1 MTYSIDDLKGEFGTG
16 LAKTSLWRVFLP
28 SVGGAFGITT
38 RRLNVLCK
46 NAQLPG
52 RQILTNERIV
62 GMKQHKLAYAYA
74 TDDVSLTFHVPNDYD
89 IKQYFEFWQSKII
102 NFNTK
107 ELNYPDEYG
116 FEVRV
121 QQLSMPKNVVGQAER
136 ILSSGVLS
144 NSAEF
149 DSLQKRLE
157 DSKVEY
163 TCILE
168 KAFPTTMNAIE
179 FSNEPG
185 GMVELNVQL
194 SYKDWRSV

>member
-1 MTYSIDDLKGEFGTG
+1 MAYSIDELKGEFGTG
-16 LAKTSLWRVFLP
+16 LARTSLWRVFLP
-28 SVGGAFGITT
+28 SVGGPFGIST

-46 NAQLPG
+46 SAQLPF

-102 NFNTK
+102 NFDTK

-116 FEVRV
+116 FEVRI
-121 QQLSMPKNVVGQAER
+121 QQLSMPKNVIGQAER
-136 ILSSGVLS
+136 ILASGVLS

-149 DSLQKRLE
+149 EGLQQRLE
-157 DSKVEY
+157 DSQVEY

-168 KAFPTTMNAIE
+168 KAFPTSMSAIE

-185 GMVELNVQL
+185 GMVELTVQL

>member
-1 MTYSIDDLKGEFGTG
+1 MAYSIDDLKGQLTTG
-16 LAKTSLWRVFLP
+16 MARPFLWRVFLP
-28 SVGGAFGITT
+28 AISGEFGITT
-38 RRLNVLCK
+38 RRINLLCK

-74 TDDVSLTFHVPNDYD
+74 QEDVSLTFHVPNDYD
-89 IKQYFEFWQSKII
+89 IKQYFEFWQERII
-102 NFNTK
+102 NFGNK
-107 ELNYPDEYG
+107 DLNYPDEYG
-116 FEVRV
+116 FEVRI
-121 QQLSMPKNVVGQAER
+121 QQLSLPKNVIGQAQR
-136 ILSSGVLS
+136 ILNTGVLS
-144 NSAEF
+144 NISIFEELAETL
-149 DSLQKRLE
+149 DNSQ
-157 DSKVEY
+157 VEY

-168 KAFPTTMNAIE
+168 KAFPTTMNAVE

>member
-16 LAKTSLWRVFLP
+16 LARTSLWRVFLP

-52 RQILTNERIV
+52 RQILTNERII
-62 GMKQHKLAYAYA
+62 GLKQHKLAYGYA
-74 TDDVSLTFHVPNDYD
+74 IDDVSLTFHVPNDYD
-89 IKQYFEFWQSKII
+89 VKQYFEFWQSKII
-102 NFNTK
+102 NFDTK

-121 QQLSMPKNVVGQAER
+121 QQLSMPKNIIGQAER

-157 DSKVEY
+157 NSQVEY

-168 KAFPTTMNAIE
+168 KAFPTTMNVIE

-185 GMVELNVQL
+185 GMVELTVQL
-194 SYKDWRSV
+194 SFKDWRSV

>member
-62 GMKQHKLAYAYA
+62 GMKQHKLAYTYA

-89 IKQYFEFWQSKII
+89 IKQYFEFWESKII

-121 QQLSMPKNVVGQAER
+121 QQLSMPKNVIGQAER

-149 DSLQKRLE
+149 ASLQKRLE

>member
-1 MTYSIDDLKGEFGTG
+1 MAYSINELKGEFSTG
-16 LAKTSLWRVFLP
+16 LARTSMWRVFLP

-52 RQILTNERIV
+52 RQILTNERTI
-62 GMKQHKLAYAYA
+62 GMKQHKVAYGYA
-74 TDDVSLTFHVPNDYD
+74 QDDVSLTFHVPNDYD
-89 IKQYFEFWQSKII
+89 IKQYFEFWQDKII
-102 NFNTK
+102 NFDTK

-121 QQLSMPKNVVGQAER
+121 QQLSMPKNLIGQAEE
-136 ILSSGVLS
+136 ILSTGILS
-144 NSAEF
+144 NISAF
-149 DSLQKRLE
+149 DDLAKALADTQ
-157 DSKVEY
+157 VEY
-163 TCILE
+163 TCILD

-185 GMVELNVQL
+185 GMVELSVQL

>member
-1 MTYSIDDLKGEFGTG
+1 MTYSIDDLKGEFSPG

-28 SVGGAFGITT
+28 SVDGAFGITT

-46 NAQLPG
+46 SAQLPF

-102 NFNTK
+102 NFDTK

-121 QQLSMPKNVVGQAER
+121 QQLSMPKNVIGQAER
-136 ILSSGVLS
+136 ILASGVLS

-149 DSLQKRLE
+149 DNLQQRLE
-157 DSKVEY
+157 DAQVEY

-168 KAFPTTMNAIE
+168 KAFPTSMSAIE

-194 SYKDWRSV
+194 SFKDWRSV